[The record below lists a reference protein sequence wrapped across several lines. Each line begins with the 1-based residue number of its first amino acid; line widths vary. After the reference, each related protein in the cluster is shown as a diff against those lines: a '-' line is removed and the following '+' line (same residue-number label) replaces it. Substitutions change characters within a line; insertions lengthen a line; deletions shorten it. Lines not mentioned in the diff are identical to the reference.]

1 MQNRFELPMMM
12 SAKEL
17 QDMGFSRSLAYKLL
31 QGDIIPVIAV
41 GKRRFVRQSV
51 LLKWLAE
58 QEQKSPAGRKTGKIE
73 TSDPFPA
80 GDDELSF
87 AKHYDGYEGGGEI

>member
-1 MQNRFELPMMM
+1 MQNRFELPMMI

-51 LLKWLAE
+51 LLGWLAE
-58 QEQKSPAGRKTGKIE
+58 QEQKSPAGRNSRKIKTG
-73 TSDPFPA
+73 DPSPA
-80 GDDELSF
+80 GDDELTF
-87 AKHYDGYEGGGEI
+87 VDQCEGYEEGDEI

>member
-51 LLKWLAE
+51 LLGWLAE
-58 QEQKSPAGRKTGKIE
+58 QEQKCPAGRKTGKIE

-80 GDDELSF
+80 GDDELTF
-87 AKHYDGYEGGGEI
+87 EDQCKEYEGGDEI

>member
-1 MQNRFELPMMM
+1 MQNRFELPMMV

-31 QGDIIPVIAV
+31 QGDIIPVITV

-51 LLKWLAE
+51 LLGWLAE
-58 QEQKSPAGRKTGKIE
+58 QEQKSPAGRTTGKIE
-73 TSDPFPA
+73 TGDPSLAENDQPTFT
-80 GDDELSF
+80 D
-87 AKHYDGYEGGGEI
+87 HYDGYEGGDEI